1 MKQRKTLVA
10 MQHALQPAQ
19 SQELS
24 ARGYTLAES
33 EAFNELKAELS
44 NLKFDANL
52 HRLASRLVDLLQE
65 ENFKAIVLPIGSP
78 AFNHVLSYHLAHHP
92 VRVLFAHSER
102 IVTINDDGTKT
113 VQFEHQGF
121 IRL

>member
-1 MKQRKTLVA
+1 MEKRKTLVA

-24 ARGYTLAES
+24 ARGYTLADS
-33 EAFNELKAELS
+33 SAFNELKAELS

-52 HRLASRLVDLLQE
+52 HRLANEFVSILEIEGFNAV
-65 ENFKAIVLPIGSP
+65 VLPIGSP
-78 AFNHVLSYHLAHHP
+78 AFCFVLSNLLADTKIA
-92 VRVLFAHSER
+92 VLFAHSER
-102 IVTINDDGTKT
+102 IVTANEDGTKT

>member
-1 MKQRKTLVA
+1 

-33 EAFNELKAELS
+33 EAFSSLKAELS
-44 NLKFDANL
+44 NLSFDANL
-52 HRLASRLVDLLQE
+52 HELANKFVSILEMEGFNAV
-65 ENFKAIVLPIGSP
+65 VLPIGSP
-78 AFNHVLSYHLAHHP
+78 AFCFVLSNLLADTKIAA
-92 VRVLFAHSER
+92 LFAHSER
-102 IVTINDDGTKT
+102 ISTVNDDGTKT
-113 VQFEHQGF
+113 VKFEHQGF